1 MRTLQKSSSEAK
13 VPASGSKNIELQSSL
28 SEGCSLQTSLMKKVL
43 VLNCGSSSI
52 KYALFVRGKEV
63 LRCDL
68 VVGKKRY
75 LSLIR
80 EIVEKLISSGHI
92 VGEKEIVAVGHRVV
106 HGGDFTKSA
115 IVNAKVI
122 SVIKKFA
129 KIAPLHNPHN
139 LEGIMVCKKL
149 FPHAKQVAVFDTALH
164 TSISEEK
171 RTYPLPYSLSTK
183 HHVKSYGFHGQSYQ
197 YIYGELK
204 KLHRKGKVKSI
215 KKVIVCH
222 LGSGCSMCAI
232 KNGKSFDVSSGMTT
246 FSGIPMATRCG
257 DIDVGIIPYLVKS
270 TGKSLSSV
278 MHILDHQSG
287 FYGLSGFKDM
297 RDIAK
302 RYRKNKRCK
311 IAIDVFC
318 YHVKKWLCSYVGL
331 MGGVD
336 TIVFTAGVGEHS
348 SLVRSKILSGLEFFP
363 LKIDAAK
370 NKKNS
375 SIISSPRSQVQVLV
389 IPTDEEKLIYE
400 EVHTLV

>member
-1 MRTLQKSSSEAK
+1 
-13 VPASGSKNIELQSSL
+13 
-28 SEGCSLQTSLMKKVL
+28 MKKVL

-52 KYALFVRGKEV
+52 KYALFVKGKEV

-68 VVGKKRY
+68 VVGKRTY
-75 LSLIR
+75 LLLIR
-80 EIVEKLISSGHI
+80 EIVKKLISSGHI
-92 VGEKEIVAVGHRVV
+92 SDVKDIIAVGHRVV

-115 IVNAKVI
+115 VVNASVI
-122 SVIKKFA
+122 KVIKKFA

-139 LEGIMVCKKL
+139 LEGIMVCNKL
-149 FPHAKQVAVFDTALH
+149 FPHAKQVAVFDTAFH

-171 RTYPLPYSLSTK
+171 RTYPLPHSLSKK

-204 KLHRKGKVKSI
+204 KLHALGKVKNI

-222 LGSGCSMCAI
+222 LGSGCSICAI
-232 KNGKSFDVSSGMTT
+232 KKGKSFDVSSGMTT

-278 MHILDHQSG
+278 MHMLDHQSG
-287 FYGLSGFKDM
+287 VYGLSGFKDM

-302 RYRKNKRCK
+302 RYRKNKKCRL
-311 IAIDVFC
+311 AVDVFC

-348 SLVRSKILSGLEFFP
+348 ALVRSKVLSGLEFFP
-363 LKIDAAK
+363 LKIDEKK

-375 SIISSPRSQVQVLV
+375 LIISSRGSHVQVLV

-400 EVHTLV
+400 EVRSLI